1 MGKLAIGAI
10 APSNQAR
17 KPQAGDRIYNDFQQA
32 QIPIEWVN
40 ANSDSRNYHPAEQSI
55 KLITMHSSKGLEFS
69 VVFIPGIGYMPDQ
82 YGHGTPEEEARL
94 LYVAMTRGIDQLIM
108 TCVGIA
114 HRRHRSSE
122 FTTRLETALG
132 KVAAKVI

>member
-1 MGKLAIGAI
+1 FIKPFLHKLYVKCFLKEG
-10 APSNQAR
+10 
-17 KPQAGDRIYNDFQQA
+17 YN
-32 QIPIEWVN
+32 
-40 ANSDSRNYHPAEQSI
+40 PAELSI

-82 YGHGTPEEEARL
+82 YGHDTPEEEARL

-108 TCVGIA
+108 TCD
-114 HRRHRSSE
+114 RSSE
-122 FTTRLETALG
+122 FTNRLETALG